1 MGEESQTWWSLA
13 GEVATCWVQAGVGEN
28 LIPQLCCAH
37 PQRLGSEAE
46 QPFCWVHTVKLPV
59 YIWHRSIPPA
69 PAPAPSL
76 SNILITWREDSPG
89 PEGEGHR
96 NPGKDWAQDAHL
108 QSFRMAPCIRTGPSA
123 DWRGMWVP
131 GLSVTSPQVWH
142 EWGK

>member
-59 YIWHRSIPPA
+59 YIWHQSIPPT

-96 NPGKDWAQDAHL
+96 NPGKDQL
-108 QSFRMAPCIRTGPSA
+108 S
-123 DWRGMWVP
+123 P
-131 GLSVTSPQVWH
+131 GLGPGCAPAVLQDGSMNPHWALS
-142 EWGK
+142 